1 MDSTTLLKLSG
12 LGQVVYCFVQ
22 DHVMFSRASGWRNRD
37 EIWSVVH
44 DCEKGRY
51 HLKIDGIAP
60 LPLEEIH
67 RRLVAEQEE
76 ADGEKSDV
84 DFIHDVPAKLAKAL
98 TGFPHDQDM
107 PAWAVMY
114 SEFLSGQIKKAW
126 DPIATFSA
134 DSLAGSA
141 TSD

>member
-76 ADGEKSDV
+76 AGGEKSDV
-84 DFIHDVPAKLAKAL
+84 DFIHDVPSKLAKAL

-107 PAWAVMY
+107 PGM
-114 SEFLSGQIKKAW
+114 SGNVFGVLERANKE
-126 DPIATFSA
+126 
-134 DSLAGSA
+134 SLGFN
-141 TSD
+141 SDILGRFFGRKRDQ